1 MDMVEDLI
9 MTCDIVYDVEKLHTS
24 HINTNPY
31 TSERKQMMQHT
42 HMLVEVFK
50 LNQRKERI
58 DMTEEDNGIIE
69 CGHSMASEELM
80 LQSQL
85 LPCLIPPCFPYSVT
99 YASCTSSSTSLQ

>member
-1 MDMVEDLI
+1 MDMVKDLTTI
-9 MTCDIVYDVEKLHTS
+9 CDIVYNVEKLCTS

-31 TSERKQMMQHT
+31 TSGRKQMMQHT

-50 LNQRKERI
+50 LNQRKGRI
-58 DMTEEDNGIIE
+58 NMTEEDNRIIE

-85 LPCLIPPCFPYSVT
+85 LPRLIPPHFPNSVT
-99 YASCTSSSTSLQ
+99 YASAHQLVHHKI